1 MSPDYTPS
9 DQDIL
14 NVRVVTKQVCETVL
28 TIRDVNYHFYD
39 VSGMRKDRVH
49 WLQFFDNCNIVLYVT
64 SLSSYDQVL
73 VEDPTVNRM
82 VDSLVLLEQMANHK
96 LLINVPFIIF
106 LNKKDLFKKKLKT
119 KPITIMFPDYIQ
131 GILSRLC
138 TRNLTHAYFE
148 SFLILDPK
156 DPNLAAKFIIQ
167 KFTNQ
172 CPPSKKVTCHLTC
185 ATDKASMQVIIS
197 QVM

>member
-1 MSPDYTPS
+1 MTPDYTPS

-28 TIRDVNYHFYD
+28 SIRDVNYHFYD
-39 VSGMRKDRVH
+39 VSGMKKDRVH

-131 GILSRLC
+131 GILSTLHTDSNKYFLHISVNLPRSKRPKLN
-138 TRNLTHAYFE
+138 RNVYHTKVYQSMPTLQE
-148 SFLILDPK
+148 SYMSFDVCYR
-156 DPNLAAKFIIQ
+156 Q
-167 KFTNQ
+167 G
-172 CPPSKKVTCHLTC
+172 
-185 ATDKASMQVIIS
+185 
-197 QVM
+197 